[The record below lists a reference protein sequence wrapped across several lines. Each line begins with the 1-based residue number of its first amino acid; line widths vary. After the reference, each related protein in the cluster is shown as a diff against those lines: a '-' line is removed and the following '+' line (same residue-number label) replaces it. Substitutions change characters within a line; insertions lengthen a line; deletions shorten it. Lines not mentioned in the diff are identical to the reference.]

1 MEANVS
7 AGNEAK
13 DMLPLKLDIQAAPLE
28 TYQHF
33 VAQAEEQGYRFSW
46 LSALCNDP
54 ALRQKLYILVQ
65 AGVLNSPQSDGTFES
80 FDDFCERLLQ
90 PYYLDVADSYI
101 IATFE
106 TEWIGLSGIVV
117 DRETHVG
124 QSGLTV
130 VQKPHQGKG
139 VAKALKALSLA
150 RAAKQGATVVIT
162 GNHKEN
168 APMLAINQLFG
179 FVPHHS

>member
-1 MEANVS
+1 MSSE
-7 AGNEAK
+7 NEAR
-13 DMLPLKLDIQAAPLE
+13 DIQSLKLDMQAASLAIYP
-28 TYQHF
+28 HF

-54 ALRQKLYILVQ
+54 TLRPKLYTLVQ
-65 AGVLNSPQSDGTFES
+65 EGVLSSPQSDGTFES

-106 TEWIGLSGIVV
+106 TEWVGLSGIVV